1 MEILSFDCICGK
13 KYKEVESFL
22 YIQAASIFNW

>member
-1 MEILSFDCICGK
+1 MEILSFDCIWGK
-13 KYKEVESFL
+13 KYKEEESVL